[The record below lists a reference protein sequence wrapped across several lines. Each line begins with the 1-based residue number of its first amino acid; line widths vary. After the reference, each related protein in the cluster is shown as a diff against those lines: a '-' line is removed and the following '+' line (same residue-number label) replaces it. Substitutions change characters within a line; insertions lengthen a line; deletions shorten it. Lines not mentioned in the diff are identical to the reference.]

1 MIGRLVDLRP
11 RMYAMRRRRTPLP
24 KGRTVKVVKRINNN
38 AVMCTDSKGR
48 SVVAFG
54 KGIAFAVDKET
65 GDLPLAAIERTF
77 YNVDEHYLALLEEL
91 SPRVL
96 AVSAEII
103 QAADLELP
111 YELSHNAVLALADH
125 ITFALQ
131 RAKRGITVQM
141 PLAYDVAQMYPIE
154 YKVGVFALRRIFD
167 GLNVELA
174 ESEGVGIAMCLL
186 NARLAPENEAETDA
200 EARDDER
207 LIGAIIA
214 RIEKTYGIEVDRHGF
229 EFARFATHIHYLFGR
244 IRTGEPMNT
253 DGAEL
258 YGTVRGEMGRSAE
271 VLDYACVLIEEHFG
285 CQISDSEKL
294 YVLMHIHR
302 ISHPRV

>member
-11 RMYAMRRRRTPLP
+11 RMHAMRRRRTPLP

-54 KGIAFAVDKET
+54 KGIAFAIDKET

-141 PLAYDVAQMYPIE
+141 PLA
-154 YKVGVFALRRIFD
+154 
-167 GLNVELA
+167 
-174 ESEGVGIAMCLL
+174 
-186 NARLAPENEAETDA
+186 
-200 EARDDER
+200 
-207 LIGAIIA
+207 
-214 RIEKTYGIEVDRHGF
+214 
-229 EFARFATHIHYLFGR
+229 
-244 IRTGEPMNT
+244 
-253 DGAEL
+253 
-258 YGTVRGEMGRSAE
+258 
-271 VLDYACVLIEEHFG
+271 
-285 CQISDSEKL
+285 
-294 YVLMHIHR
+294 
-302 ISHPRV
+302 